1 MRNNYITQ
9 LMQHLVIFVHDDL
22 ICVFI
27 EATHQKR
34 NRILPR
40 LWDECRY
47 DLDDFCWCKT
57 ADIAIFFLFNRYL
70 STCCNVMNS
79 SCMIVDA
86 HVAYFK
92 FHWFRNRESMV
103 YKFKKG
109 KVSLWKNLNLMKDI
123 FFPSYKTEWRKMYHK
138 FKL

>member
-1 MRNNYITQ
+1 MMSISVPVPVYLTCQNYISSMRNNYITQ

-47 DLDDFCWCKT
+47 DLDDFC
-57 ADIAIFFLFNRYL
+57 
-70 STCCNVMNS
+70 
-79 SCMIVDA
+79 
-86 HVAYFK
+86 
-92 FHWFRNRESMV
+92 
-103 YKFKKG
+103 
-109 KVSLWKNLNLMKDI
+109 
-123 FFPSYKTEWRKMYHK
+123 
-138 FKL
+138 